1 MNGAEGFE
9 TSDGLKASIK
19 SARNLR
25 KYLNAYF
32 SAGKAARKK
41 AIFIGVER

>member
-1 MNGAEGFE
+1 MHYVTE
-9 TSDGLKASIK
+9 GLKGSIDR
-19 SARNLR
+19 ARLVH
-25 KYLNAYF
+25 KYLSAYF